1 MQCEQH
7 KDMQKQMDEI
17 NMKIEALRERVND
30 IEKINIS
37 QNKDF
42 EKVFSEIE
50 KMEEMQKEILT
61 AIKGLEEQKARKY
74 DKIKEQI
81 SYVVLGGVLSAVGF
95 LVSFFI
101 RSIT

>member
-7 KDMQKQMDEI
+7 KDMKKQMDEI
-17 NMKIEALRERVND
+17 NLKIEALRERVND
-30 IEKINIS
+30 VEKINIL

-50 KMEEMQKEILT
+50 KMEAMQKEILM

-81 SYVVLGGVLSAVGF
+81 SYVVLGGGLSAVGY

-101 RSIT
+101 RSIS